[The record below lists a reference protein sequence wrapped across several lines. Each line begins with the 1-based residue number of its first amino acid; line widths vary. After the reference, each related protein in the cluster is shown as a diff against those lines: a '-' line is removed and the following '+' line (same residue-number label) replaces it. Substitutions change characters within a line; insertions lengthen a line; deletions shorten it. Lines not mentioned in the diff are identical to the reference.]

1 MTSDCNNENKNDQ
14 ALHCQHCNS
23 LILRQNLGEYVKQQ
37 VSASINLLSFVFDEI
52 ELPLRPIVAY
62 VTPYPSKEFKAG
74 RGDRVREFGGVL
86 AGG

>member
-37 VSASINLLSFVFDEI
+37 VSALIILLSFVPNEI
-52 ELPLRPIVAY
+52 ELPPRSVVAY
-62 VTPYPSKEFKAG
+62 VTPHPSKEFKAG
-74 RGDRVREFGGVL
+74 RGDRVREFGGLL